1 MANIPFLVPYSVG
14 WCGKTY
20 LPGLQSIPQDLA
32 VALGW
37 KPDAVK
43 AELPNAGKTV
53 TK

>member
-1 MANIPFLVPYSVG
+1 MANIQFQVSYAVG

-20 LPGLQSIPQDLA
+20 LPGLQSIPEELA

-43 AELPNAGKTV
+43 PEQTNPAKS